1 MRGSRRPKPSM
12 NPRPPPPST
21 PLEHFRHRDSDASF
35 ASSRPS
41 SIGIGGASGSIASI
55 DLYKDRSY
63 QQSALSAINSYLS
76 SHSLQ
81 VFLKFPIPPAREIT
95 ETLKF
100 LVARLDWPSPKLE
113 DDLPVILKS
122 LKCPFKLN
130 KSMIRNPTVN
140 SHQWPNLLAV
150 IHWLFQLVRYNDHL
164 EENSQAFLDN
174 NPVGHYTLQSYLHYI
189 RGQDDEAD
197 EVDREFVGKF
207 ERQRDESE
215 EQLRV
220 LQQHAAELE
229 AEVEALRSEP
239 SPREALEKEK
249 SMLEEDVSKFH
260 EMIENLDKNVKKL
273 QKVLEEKERALEAKR
288 EEKKRIL
295 QENEELKKRVESQSF
310 NERDVERMK
319 RELQAVER
327 DIGEAELARNVW
339 EEKVWDLDNTL
350 GPKLKELE
358 ALAMECN
365 QVMRRLKLCN
375 GFQYVLNPKGSTPAE
390 VMGVDYKST
399 IKPALESYSQK
410 IKKDSVETLDE
421 LISLQHQSSA
431 LSANIEEKR
440 NDIATFQSH
449 LDEVEAQLNL
459 LRKETQDYTHRCE
472 EEARKMMDEVK
483 KEAHDMNIVEREAA
497 EILKTSKLKLQE
509 ITKQSEE
516 ETQKCA
522 RELIAIIDSVSK
534 YKEYVQ
540 SKIAEMKRD
549 VSDTAAMLSDTH
561 KGSLQSQ
568 YSFLFDSS
576 QLSEST
582 QASNDNQRQ

>member
-1 MRGSRRPKPSM
+1 MRGARRPKPSM

-41 SIGIGGASGSIASI
+41 SLGIGGGGSISNN

-76 SHSLQ
+76 SHSVQ
-81 VFLKFPIPPAREIT
+81 AFLKFPIPPGREIT
-95 ETLKF
+95 ETLRF
-100 LVARLDWPSPKLE
+100 LVSRLDWPSPKLE

-164 EENSQAFLDN
+164 DENSEAFLDS
-174 NPVGHYTLQSYLHYI
+174 NPVGQYTLQSYLHYI
-189 RGQDDEAD
+189 RGQDDEAE

-207 ERQRDESE
+207 ERQRDDAE
-215 EQLRV
+215 EQVKALRE
-220 LQQHAAELE
+220 HAAELE
-229 AEVEALRSEP
+229 KKVEAMRSDA
-239 SPREALEKEK
+239 SPVEAVERER
-249 SMLEEDVSKFH
+249 STLEEDVGKFH
-260 EMIENLDKNVKKL
+260 QMIENLDKNVKKL
-273 QKVLEEKERALEAKR
+273 QKVLEEKEGALAAKR
-288 EEKKRIL
+288 EEKRRIL
-295 QENEELKKRVESQSF
+295 EENEELKKRVESQSF
-310 NERDVERMK
+310 NERDVERMR

-339 EEKVWDLDNTL
+339 EEKVWDLENTL
-350 GPKLKELE
+350 GPKVKELE

-375 GFQYVLNPKGSTPAE
+375 GFQYVLNPKGSTAAE

-399 IKPALESYSQK
+399 LRPALDSYSEK
-410 IKKDSVETLDE
+410 VKKDLMETLDE
-421 LISLQHQSSA
+421 LNLLQHQSSA
-431 LSANIEEKR
+431 LSADIEGKR
-440 NDIATFQSH
+440 NDISTLQSR
-449 LDEVEAQLNL
+449 LDEVEAQLSS

-472 EEARKMMDEVK
+472 EEVRNMMDEVK
-483 KEAHDMNIVEREAA
+483 KEAHEMNNVEREAA

-509 ITKQSEE
+509 VTRQSEE

-522 RELIAIIDSVSK
+522 RKLITIIDSVSK
-534 YKEYVQ
+534 YKEHVHT
-540 SKIAEMKRD
+540 KTAGMKKD
-549 VSDTAAMLSDTH
+549 VSDTAAMLSDIH
-561 KGSLQSQ
+561 KSSLQSQ

-576 QLSEST
+576 QGNELT
-582 QASNDNQRQ
+582 QATNDSQLQ

>member
-1 MRGSRRPKPSM
+1 MRGTRLKPSM

-21 PLEHFRHRDSDASF
+21 PLDHFRHRDSDASF

-41 SIGIGGASGSIASI
+41 SIGLGGGASSIANV

-63 QQSALSAINSYLS
+63 QQSALSAINSYLA
-76 SHSLQ
+76 SHSVQ

-95 ETLKF
+95 EALKF
-100 LVARLDWPSPKLE
+100 LVTRLDWPSPKLE
-113 DDLPVILKS
+113 DDLQVILKS

-164 EENSQAFLDN
+164 DQNSDAFLDG
-174 NPVGHYTLQSYLHYI
+174 NPVGQYTLRSYLHYI
-189 RGQDDEAD
+189 RGQDDEAE

-215 EQLRV
+215 EQLKV
-220 LQQHAAELE
+220 LREHAAELE
-229 AEVEALRSEP
+229 AKVEALRSEP
-239 SPREALEKEK
+239 SLKEK
-249 SMLEEDVSKFH
+249 LERERSVLEEDVGKFH

-273 QKVLEEKERALEAKR
+273 QKVVEAKEKELEAKR

-339 EEKVWDLDNTL
+339 EEKVWELDNAL
-350 GPKLKELE
+350 GPKVKEME
-358 ALAMECN
+358 TLAMECN
-365 QVMRRLKLCN
+365 QFMRRLKLCN
-375 GFQYVLNPKGSTPAE
+375 DFQYKLNPKGSTAAE

-399 IKPALESYSQK
+399 LKPALESYSQK

-421 LISLQHQSSA
+421 LILLQHQSSA
-431 LSANIEEKR
+431 LSADIEGKR
-440 NDIATFQSH
+440 YEISTLQSR
-449 LDEVEAQLNL
+449 LDEVEAQLNSL
-459 LRKETQDYTHRCE
+459 KKEIQDYTCGCE
-472 EEARKMMDEVK
+472 EEIRKMMDKVQ
-483 KEAHDMNIVEREAA
+483 KEAHDMNIVEREAN

-509 ITKQSEE
+509 VTEQTEE

-522 RELIAIIDSVSK
+522 RELFSIIESVSR
-534 YKEYVQ
+534 YKEHVQ
-540 SKIAEMKRD
+540 SKIAEVKSD
-549 VSDTAAMLSDTH
+549 VSDTAAMLSNTH

-576 QLSEST
+576 QGSE
-582 QASNDNQRQ
+582 